1 MHKGEKMPIV
11 QPEYDKKSKNEDFV
25 PVLVKGDVKIEDDIM
40 TDEEINAMTEDDK
53 EIYNRYKSNALRYRK
68 VIYEDLIKLSRYF
81 KAVSQAYNIE
91 STNQKFCFDKSFQ
104 DSKKRNCDL
113 AKSFEV
119 VVDEL
124 RDQNSWSAA
133 KMKKL
138 LAVLIEAEEV
148 CKLKNEAD
156 LYLVEAATN
165 GYVQHDLPVKIQ
177 MGMSLIYPNFQYHMF
192 KTTQAEEQAKREAIA
207 ADKAARKEAARKA
220 REEMMKPREIVCPAA
235 PEKEKKFKDYWKGF
249 SKDEQ
254 ISEISRIF
262 TLCETYVERHD
273 LMMVKL
279 EKQKH
284 PNYNKIAKIYQDLVE
299 KLFCKGKDGWCT
311 DDYMMHGGNGE
322 YIRDEKGFIQFDA
335 NKLNDKNIKRMFE
348 LFENASHVFY
358 KLDDE
363 YLKDI
368 TLTKEDLITL

>member
-1 MHKGEKMPIV
+1 MAIV
-11 QPEYDKKSKNEDFV
+11 QPAFDKITKNEDLV
-25 PVLVKGDVKIEDDIM
+25 PVLVEGDVKIEDDIL

-53 EIYNRYKSNALRYRK
+53 EVYRHYKSNAVKYRK
-68 VIYEDLIKLSRYF
+68 VIYEDLTKLGRF
-81 KAVSQAYNIE
+81 FNAVSQAYNIE
-91 STNQKFCFDKSFQ
+91 STNQKFCFNKDFQ

-113 AKSFEV
+113 AKSIDGV
-119 VVDEL
+119 LDDL
-124 RDQNSWSAA
+124 RDQKSWSTA

-148 CKLKNEAD
+148 CKLKNEVD
-156 LYLVEAATN
+156 LYLIEAATN

-177 MGMSLIYPNFQYHMF
+177 MEMSLICPNFQYHMH
-192 KTTQAEEQAKREAIA
+192 KATEAEEQAKREAIA
-207 ADKAARKEAARKA
+207 AQKAARKEEARRA
-220 REEMMKPREIVCPAA
+220 REEMMKPREIVRPAA
-235 PEKEKKFKDYWKGF
+235 PEKEKTFKDYWKGL

-311 DDYMMHGGNGE
+311 DDYVMHGDKGE

-335 NKLNDKNIKRMFE
+335 SKLNDKNIKRMFE
-348 LFENASHVFY
+348 LFENASHAFY

-368 TLTKEDLITL
+368 TLTKEDLIIL